1 MTPARVGERA
11 PDVSEGYQ
19 SLTPPLPTR
28 DLFRLLSAT
37 VVPRPIAWTSTVDAE
52 GVRNLAPFSYF
63 TVVSTDPP
71 MLGINIEDRPDGS
84 PKDTLRN
91 IEASAEFVVN
101 TVDDEDARL
110 AQLTADD
117 DLGGGDIFTRY
128 GIEALGSSKVRP
140 PRVAGAAVS
149 MECRLESISRPGGDN
164 LVIGRVVA
172 FHVARRVLN
181 PAGDIDIPA
190 LHAAARVGAR
200 FASLTR
206 YRSVRDD

>member
-1 MTPARVGERA
+1 MTRVEAGQRGL
-11 PDVSEGYQ
+11 DVCSDYE
-19 SLTPPLPTR
+19 SLAQPLPTD

-52 GVRNLAPFSYF
+52 GVRNLAPFSFF

-71 MLGINIEDRPDGS
+71 MLALNIEDRPDGS
-84 PKDTLRN
+84 KKDTLRN

-101 TVDDEDARL
+101 TVDDEHAAL

-128 GIEALGSSKVRP
+128 DIEALPSSLVRP
-140 PRVAGAAVS
+140 SRVAGAAVS

-172 FHVARRVLN
+172 FHVARRVLD

-206 YRSVRDD
+206 YRSVRED